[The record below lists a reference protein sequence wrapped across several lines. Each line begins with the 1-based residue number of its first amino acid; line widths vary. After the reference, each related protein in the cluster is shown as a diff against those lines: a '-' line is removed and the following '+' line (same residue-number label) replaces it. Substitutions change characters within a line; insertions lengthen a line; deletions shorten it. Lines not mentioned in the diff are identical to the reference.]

1 MVLVAVLATAC
12 GDDPAET
19 VEITSPTEGQVLSLP
34 FEIRL
39 AASVP
44 LGPAGGDLHHAHV
57 WFGNDPA
64 SYAVVEG
71 EVGEITSAPD
81 GEHEMHV
88 SLRNPDH
95 SDAGVETS
103 ITLVISGGTTG

>member
-1 MVLVAVLATAC
+1 MLVAVLSTAC
-12 GDDPAET
+12 GDDPVAT
-19 VEITSPTEGQVLSLP
+19 VEITSPTAGQVMSLP

-39 AASVP
+39 ESSVP

-57 WFGNDPA
+57 WFGDDLN

-81 GEHEMHV
+81 GEQEMHV

-103 ITLVISGGTTG
+103 ITLVISGGTTS

>member
-12 GDDPAET
+12 GDDPAAT
-19 VEITSPTEGQVLSLP
+19 VEITSPTPGQVVSLP

-39 AASVP
+39 EASVP

-57 WFGNDPA
+57 WFGDDLT

-95 SDAGVETS
+95 SDAGDETS